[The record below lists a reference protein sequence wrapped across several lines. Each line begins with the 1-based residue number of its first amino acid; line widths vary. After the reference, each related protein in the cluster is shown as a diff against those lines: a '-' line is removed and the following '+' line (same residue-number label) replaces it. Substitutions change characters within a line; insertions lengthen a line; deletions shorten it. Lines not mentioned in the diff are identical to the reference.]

1 MTAPMAEPTIKLID
15 VVDHRQ
21 LTEIRKL
28 FGEYADSLGFD
39 LCFQSFDDE
48 LARLPG
54 EYAPPSGRLI
64 LAEVD
69 GVPAGC
75 IAMKRI
81 DSRTCEMKRLY
92 VRPAFRSHGLGR
104 RLSAHL
110 IEEARRTGYRAMR
123 LDTVPA
129 LDHAIALYRNLGFK
143 EIPPYRVN
151 PIPGALYMEL
161 DIAGLLRPPE

>member
-1 MTAPMAEPTIKLID
+1 MSPRTIRLID
-15 VVDHRQ
+15 VVGPGQ
-21 LTEIRKL
+21 LAETRNL
-28 FGEYADSLGFD
+28 FLEYADSLGFD
-39 LCFQSFDDE
+39 LCFQNFDEE

-54 EYAPPSGRLI
+54 EYAPPGGRLI

-69 GVPAGC
+69 GAPAGC

-104 RLSAHL
+104 QLSAHL
-110 IEEARRTGYRAMR
+110 IEEARRAGYEAMR

-161 DIAGLLRPPE
+161 ELNSLLRPPE

>member
-1 MTAPMAEPTIKLID
+1 MTEPTINLID
-15 VVDHRQ
+15 VVEPGQ
-21 LTEIRKL
+21 LVEIRKL
-28 FGEYADSLGFD
+28 FLEYADSLGFD
-39 LCFQSFDDE
+39 LCFQNFDEE

-54 EYAPPSGRLI
+54 EYAPPGGRLI

-69 GVPAGC
+69 GAPAGC
-75 IAMKRI
+75 IAMKCI

-92 VRPAFRSHGLGR
+92 VRPAFRSQGLGR

-110 IEEARRTGYRAMR
+110 IEEARLTGYRAMR

-143 EIPPYRVN
+143 EIAPYRVN

-161 DIAGLLRPPE
+161 ELRSLLRSPE